1 MADEA
6 AAAVKRARAAGGD
19 ESHAKRLRD
28 LEETLTTIQDG
39 GAAKLKAAKEAKAV
53 SI

>member
-1 MADEA
+1 MEDEA
-6 AAAVKRARAAGGD
+6 AAVQRARAAGGD

-28 LEETLTTIQDG
+28 LEETLTTIQEG
-39 GAAKLKAAKEAKAV
+39 GAAKLKAAREARAV